1 MYVQCIMMYNYLLA
15 MYVCVIP
22 LLQTNLCFSDLKML
36 ASKSQ
41 SSEVRIDLVPQAA
54 ALCPNEKLVL
64 LIKVLHDANGTHR
77 RFKTLLDII
86 LESRVWDY

>member
-1 MYVQCIMMYNYLLA
+1 MYVQCTMMYNYLLA

-22 LLQTNLCFSDLKML
+22 ILQTNLCFSDLKML

-41 SSEVRIDLVPQAA
+41 PSEVRIDLVPQAA

-64 LIKVLHDANGTHR
+64 LVKVLHDANGTQ
-77 RFKTLLDII
+77 T
-86 LESRVWDY
+86 V